1 MSLRG
6 LSSLLIRRFSPRRIP
21 AAQAETIGSA
31 SGRPTLSPH
40 SGELRKIHAPDEVP
54 DSGKVAVKRVGN
66 VMEVDDAVMKEL
78 FEESMKKHNEA
89 YKNYWKMVRE
99 QEYKVDEEVMKKRFE
114 DWMKEYGRT
123 YKNEKEKAR
132 RYEAFKVNAINT
144 DKLNAHSLGD
154 ARNRLNEYAD
164 WTEDE
169 FRSMDCRHGDMD
181 MKSYIEDTRTM
192 YAEGRFGAR
201 PRKVTVT
208 EPPITIEEPDC
219 TDVVKKVFRELAAR
233 KAEQNVKQTSTSQRE
248 DRKAD
253 KVDACKAAKQS

>member
-1 MSLRG
+1 MGYNDYFVFRTDY
-6 LSSLLIRRFSPRRIP
+6 IC
-21 AAQAETIGSA
+21 
-31 SGRPTLSPH
+31 
-40 SGELRKIHAPDEVP
+40 RKIHAPDEVP

-208 EPPITIEEPDC
+208 EPP
-219 TDVVKKVFRELAAR
+219 
-233 KAEQNVKQTSTSQRE
+233 S
-248 DRKAD
+248 
-253 KVDACKAAKQS
+253 